1 MEILKNQ
8 LSDKRCYTLR
18 FGTNYQGVVNECD
31 GRGVRWP
38 RSHIWGC
45 YEIGVAAANLKSV
58 KHFLDIWTHSC
69 TPGRLLHFGLT
80 DATLC

>member
-8 LSDKRCYTLR
+8 LSDKRCYTLSV
-18 FGTNYQGVVNECD
+18 GTNYQGVVNECD
-31 GRGVRWP
+31 GRGEP
-38 RSHIWGC
+38 RSHTWGC
-45 YEIGVAAANLKSV
+45 SEIGVAAANLKSV
-58 KHFLDIWTHSC
+58 KHFLAIWTHSC